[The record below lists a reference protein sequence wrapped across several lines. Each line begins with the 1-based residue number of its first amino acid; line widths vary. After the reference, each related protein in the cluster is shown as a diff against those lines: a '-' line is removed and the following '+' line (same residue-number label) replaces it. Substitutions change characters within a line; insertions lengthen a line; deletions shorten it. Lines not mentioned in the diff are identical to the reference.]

1 MWWKLYLLEY
11 KRILRKP
18 WLTVFLFSLYLIYA
32 LLIIY
37 AINIISGLEIFTH
50 SSLNISD
57 YLKFPL
63 AWATAAWLASYLAP
77 LWLILAII
85 VLGDTNIFSRNLSVR
100 KKVLTGKLGF
110 IFTIPFD
117 WTLTSL
123 LAGYLLGSHW
133 GHYPIHFFDYQ
144 TIGLFIQM
152 LSYMIISLLLIALF
166 RKASAAILAFFG
178 YFIIEAV
185 IRKILLALNILI
197 AYYLPAKVMT
207 SLVPPPAADFI
218 SGAVYNDFAAQ
229 IPLPFWLNVFLSV
242 SYTII
247 FLIIALKII
256 NSSKPNKL

>member
-11 KRILRKP
+11 KKILQKP
-18 WLTVFLFSLYLIYA
+18 WLTAFLFSLYLIYA
-32 LLIIY
+32 LLVIY
-37 AINIISGLEIFTH
+37 AVNIINGLEIFTK
-50 SSLNISD
+50 SSLNITD

-63 AWATAAWLASYLAP
+63 VWATAAWLASYLAP

-85 VLGDTNIFSRNLSVR
+85 VLDDTDIFSQNLSVR
-100 KKVLTGKLGF
+100 KKILTGKLGF

-123 LAGYLLGSHW
+123 LAGYLLGRHW
-133 GHYPIHFFDYQ
+133 GHNFMHFFDYQ

-152 LSYMIISLLLIALF
+152 AGYMSISLLLIALF
-166 RKASAAILAFFG
+166 RKAQVAILAFFG
-178 YFIIEAV
+178 YFILEAV
-185 IRKILLALNILI
+185 IRKILLSLNILI
-197 AYYLPAKVMT
+197 AYYLPAKAMT

-229 IPLPFWLNVFLSV
+229 IPLPFWLNVFISV

-256 NSSKPNKL
+256 NSNKKR